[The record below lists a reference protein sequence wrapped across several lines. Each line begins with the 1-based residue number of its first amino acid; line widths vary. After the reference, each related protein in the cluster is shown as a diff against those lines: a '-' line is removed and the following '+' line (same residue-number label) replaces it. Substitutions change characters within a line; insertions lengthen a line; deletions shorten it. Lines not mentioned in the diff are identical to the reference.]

1 MSAANQPD
9 LMTVAEYLDW
19 VTPDG
24 SERWELVEGRPWAM
38 APSSPLH
45 GMIAAQV
52 AYLFGSHL
60 QDHPRCR
67 GVVEPGVQPRVR
79 GRLNVRIP
87 DYGVTCTPI
96 EPDARLLREPVALV
110 EILSPSNTK
119 DTWANVWSYVSIPAV
134 REILV
139 LHTAQVRADLL
150 VRSPDSTWP
159 DNAATLGPADVVVL
173 ASIGF
178 TAPLAAFYRHVDGR
192 R

>member
-45 GMIAAQV
+45 GMVAAQV

-96 EPDARLLREPVALV
+96 EPDARLLHEPVVLV

-119 DTWANVWSYVSIPAV
+119 DALGERVELRQHPSGAGDP
-134 REILV
+134 
-139 LHTAQVRADLL
+139 RAAYGAGA
-150 VRSPDSTWP
+150 R
-159 DNAATLGPADVVVL
+159 GL
-173 ASIGF
+173 AGAI
-178 TAPLAAFYRHVDGR
+178 V
-192 R
+192 